1 MMEDIEGLRRMAV
14 FAAVVE
20 AQSFSDAARRLGVA
34 KSAVS
39 KQVAELEQSLG
50 VRLMNRTT
58 RRSSLTEAGE
68 RFYRSCVRI
77 LEEAS
82 RATADAQ
89 SLQSQPVGTLRL
101 TGPTFFGT
109 RYVVPQVS
117 QFLETYPEI
126 NVDLFL
132 TDRHVD
138 MFEENIDL
146 AVRIGRLADSSLVA
160 KKLAPVRMLVAAS
173 PKLFEAYG
181 RPTSLEAMAE
191 LPFITYTHSPAP
203 NRIEA
208 RKGEETHTVRVGGR
222 VKTNSGSAMIELL
235 SAGHGLGMLPSFF
248 IEGPIAS
255 GALESVLE
263 DWEFQPGT
271 SVFAVYPHRH
281 HVQNKVR
288 LFVDQLQR
296 AFKPPPWRA

>member
-20 AQSFSDAARRLGVA
+20 AESFSDAARRLGVA

-68 RFYRSCVRI
+68 RFYQSCVRI

-82 RATADAQ
+82 RATADVRN
-89 SLQSQPVGTLRL
+89 LQTQPVGTLKL
-101 TGPTFFGT
+101 TAPTFFGT
-109 RYVVPQVS
+109 RYVVPEVGR
-117 QFLETYPEI
+117 FLAAYPDV

-146 AVRIGRLADSSLVA
+146 AIRIGRLADSSLVA
-160 KKLAPVRMLVAAS
+160 KKLAPVRMLVAGA
-173 PKLFEAYG
+173 PAFFERNE
-181 RPTSLEAMAE
+181 RPSDLQALSN
-191 LPFITYTHSPAP
+191 LPFIAYTHSPAP
-203 NRIEA
+203 YRIEA
-208 RKGEETHTVRVGGR
+208 TKDGETQSARIGGR
-222 VKTNSGSAMIELL
+222 VKTNSGTAMFELL
-235 SAGHGLGMLPSFF
+235 KAGHGVGMLPSFYMEAA
-248 IEGPIAS
+248 IQAGE
-255 GALESVLE
+255 LEVVLD

-271 SVFAVYPHRH
+271 SVFAVYPHRQ

-288 LFVDQLQR
+288 LFVDQLQG
-296 AFKPPPWRA
+296 AFTPPPWRA

>member
-1 MMEDIEGLRRMAV
+1 MMEDIEALRRMAV

-89 SLQSQPVGTLRL
+89 SLQTQPVGTLRL

-160 KKLAPVRMLVAAS
+160 KKLAEQSTGFFTGEADPRTAS
-173 PKLFEAYG
+173 TFRAYG
-181 RPTSLEAMAE
+181 SDVEARRDDVLDALAVVVDGDGDRDAALAAATVVVQGAYEEYTGRLEAMGVN
-191 LPFITYTHSPAP
+191 P
-203 NRIEA
+203 
-208 RKGEETHTVRVGGR
+208 
-222 VKTNSGSAMIELL
+222 
-235 SAGHGLGMLPSFF
+235 
-248 IEGPIAS
+248 
-255 GALESVLE
+255 
-263 DWEFQPGT
+263 
-271 SVFAVYPHRH
+271 
-281 HVQNKVR
+281 
-288 LFVDQLQR
+288 
-296 AFKPPPWRA
+296 KPVC

>member
-1 MMEDIEGLRRMAV
+1 MEDIEGLRRMAV

-68 RFYRSCVRI
+68 RFYRSCARI

-82 RATADAQ
+82 RATADVR
-89 SLQSQPVGTLRL
+89 SLQTQPVGTLRL

-109 RYVVPQVS
+109 RYVVPRVS
-117 QFLETYPEI
+117 EFLEAYPEV

-132 TDRHVD
+132 TDRQVD

-173 PKLFEAYG
+173 PRLFERYE
-181 RPTSLEAMAE
+181 RPTSLEALAD

-208 RKGEETHTVRVGGR
+208 RRGDESVSVRVGGR

-235 SAGHGLGMLPSFF
+235 AAGHGLGMLPSFF
-248 IEGPIAS
+248 IEGQIAN
-255 GALESVLE
+255 GAVEIVLE

-271 SVFAVYPHRH
+271 SVFAVYPHRQ

-288 LFVDQLQR
+288 LFVDLLQR
-296 AFKPPPWRA
+296 AFNPPPWLA